1 MAEAAKRP
9 RGRPKKD
16 INLVELQR
24 LCTLNCTM
32 PEIAAFF
39 DLPLRTLEDRYTND
53 EEVRSTIQKGR
64 ELGKLSIRRK
74 QMQIMEQQNNATM
87 AIWLGKNLLGQR
99 DNLDVV
105 TEDKNQTAFSEALD
119 LLGTIAS
126 QKKASG

>member
-16 INLVELQR
+16 INLYELEK

-32 PEIAAFF
+32 PEIAAYF
-39 DLPLRTLEDRYTND
+39 DVPLRTLEDRYTND
-53 EEVRSTIQKGR
+53 EQVRSTIQKGR

-74 QMQIMEQQNNATM
+74 QIQIMEQQNNATM